1 MTEPIEEL
9 LTSKVKE
16 AEGKYP
22 TRVVMRQVKSHTW
35 ATHLK
40 VHPPDRAP
48 YYILGSYFTKHE
60 DAEVNFYKRVQ
71 ELESL

>member
-1 MTEPIEEL
+1 MTESIEEL
-9 LTSKVKE
+9 LASNTKE

-22 TRVVMRQVKSHTW
+22 TQVVMRQVKAHTW

-40 VHPPDRAP
+40 VHPPDRDP
-48 YYILGSYFTKHE
+48 YFILGSYFTKRE
-60 DAEVNFYKRVQ
+60 DAEASFYKRVQ

>member
-9 LTSKVKE
+9 LTSNIKE

-22 TRVVMRQVKSHTW
+22 TQVVMRQVKSHTW

-40 VHPPDRAP
+40 VHPPDREP
-48 YYILGSYFTKHE
+48 YYILGGYFTKRE
-60 DAEVNFYKRVQ
+60 DAEANFYKRVQ

>member
-1 MTEPIEEL
+1 MTELLEEL
-9 LTSKVKE
+9 LASKVKE

-40 VHPPDRAP
+40 VHPPDREP
-48 YYILGSYFTKHE
+48 YYILGSYFPKQE
-60 DAEVNFYKRVQ
+60 EAEANFYKRVQ